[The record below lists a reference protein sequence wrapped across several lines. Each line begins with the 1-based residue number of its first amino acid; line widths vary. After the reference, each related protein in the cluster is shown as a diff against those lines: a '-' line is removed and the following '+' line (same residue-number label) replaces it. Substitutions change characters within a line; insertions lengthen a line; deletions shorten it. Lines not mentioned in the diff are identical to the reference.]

1 MWSYR
6 VDNLQER
13 VRYVGV
19 LWQGQVSAGQ
29 GFAGKQSYPLPDAFL
44 AFLFLQAANPQ
55 SWGQDPGKG
64 CFSTTHRDFDHGI
77 FSREPAMLIP
87 NAAELLDSA
96 EWKLLS
102 LPISASLFSYFI
114 YHRKLIKTIRR
125 AGGGGWLTHTHSYV
139 IHWCARGSRGA
150 VFSYHSFLF
159 FFLNLVLKES
169 LHHWG
174 RARLA
179 GSRPSGNCLHLLVRA
194 LEYYRLYILGTWGSN
209 SYCHACIASAF
220 SCQDISSTLKRA
232 TSEWCNQ
239 LHRF

>member
-64 CFSTTHRDFDHGI
+64 CFSTTHRDFDHRI

-96 EWKLLS
+96 EWKLFP
-102 LPISASLFSYFI
+102 LPISASLFSSFI

-125 AGGGGWLTHTHSYV
+125 VGEGGAHTYTLICDTLVCTWRS
-139 IHWCARGSRGA
+139 RGSLQL
-150 VFSYHSFLF
+150 SFIF
-159 FFLNLVLKES
+159 GFFLNLVLKES

-179 GSRPSGNCLHLLVRA
+179 GPRPSGNCLHLLVRA
-194 LEYYRLYILGTWGSN
+194 LEYYRLYIMGIWGSN
-209 SYCHACIASAF
+209 SCCHACIASAF
-220 SCQDISSTLKRA
+220 SCRDIASTLKRA